1 MSEAFIEWVDDGV
14 GRLPVFFDRRLHLVD
29 ALHDYAASVAS
40 TKRLSSG
47 LGYAATLDAAS
58 YALLGWLR
66 YLDGRGLQWQ
76 QANDMLL
83 GGFREAE
90 LVIVQRSVHSIGQER
105 VAKRTV
111 NVKLQWIY
119 RFYCWAQERAGLCSG
134 IIGPNGAINS
144 TITDSNQRE
153 RRGRPTHGMFP
164 CCYPGI
170 AGSQG
175 GLQYFATDEDKQSI
189 LAYFSKTQ
197 DPFLRERNS
206 LMLELS
212 DRVGWRAG
220 TVNGL
225 LVDDFNAGAIE
236 RASDDGVMVIP
247 EVQKR
252 GYRNA
257 FEVDHSLAA
266 RVVRF
271 IAMRK
276 RWLARRGWGESQGK
290 GRLFVSVRTGKP
302 LGNKTL
308 VQILGTAFRAVGVP
322 AKRGAGHHSF
332 RRKYSDQSTRED
344 LQARK
349 ITGHSVA
356 VEDVLHA
363 AARRLGQR
371 KIASQGPYQRAVQD
385 GTRSAEPHRLRR
397 QVQELESAVASK
409 EARIAELE
417 RALMPKAGDQESKRK
432 RQTR

>member
-1 MSEAFIEWVDDGV
+1 M
-14 GRLPVFFDRRLHLVD
+14 
-29 ALHDYAASVAS
+29 
-40 TKRLSSG
+40 
-47 LGYAATLDAAS
+47 
-58 YALLGWLR
+58 
-66 YLDGRGLQWQ
+66 
-76 QANDMLL
+76 
-83 GGFREAE
+83 
-90 LVIVQRSVHSIGQER
+90 
-105 VAKRTV
+105 
-111 NVKLQWIY
+111 
-119 RFYCWAQERAGLCSG
+119 
-134 IIGPNGAINS
+134 
-144 TITDSNQRE
+144 
-153 RRGRPTHGMFP
+153 
-164 CCYPGI
+164 
-170 AGSQG
+170 
-175 GLQYFATDEDKQSI
+175 
-189 LAYFSKTQ
+189 
-197 DPFLRERNS
+197 
-206 LMLELS
+206 
-212 DRVGWRAG
+212 
-220 TVNGL
+220 
-225 LVDDFNAGAIE
+225 LVDDFHAGAIE

-363 AARRLGQR
+363 AAIGAAQNRLSRALSAGCTGWHSECRAPPAASPGSRAGICRGQQGGADCRARARFDAKSRRPRVETQTADSVNVHESGLSEPTVAATQAR
-371 KIASQGPYQRAVQD
+371 LQGSGWRSSTPCQVSSTSACTREPV
-385 GTRSAEPHRLRR
+385 RSAEWVGMAAENIETRR
-397 QVQELESAVASK
+397 
-409 EARIAELE
+409 RW
-417 RALMPKAGDQESKRK
+417 
-432 RQTR
+432 RQ

>member
-1 MSEAFIEWVDDGV
+1 M
-14 GRLPVFFDRRLHLVD
+14 
-29 ALHDYAASVAS
+29 
-40 TKRLSSG
+40 
-47 LGYAATLDAAS
+47 
-58 YALLGWLR
+58 
-66 YLDGRGLQWQ
+66 
-76 QANDMLL
+76 
-83 GGFREAE
+83 
-90 LVIVQRSVHSIGQER
+90 
-105 VAKRTV
+105 
-111 NVKLQWIY
+111 
-119 RFYCWAQERAGLCSG
+119 
-134 IIGPNGAINS
+134 
-144 TITDSNQRE
+144 
-153 RRGRPTHGMFP
+153 
-164 CCYPGI
+164 
-170 AGSQG
+170 
-175 GLQYFATDEDKQSI
+175 QYFATDEDKQSI

-290 GRLFVSVRTGKP
+290 GRLFVSVRTGKA